1 MDTWRAAYRYAD
13 RIFGPSGAY
22 LQDKDQAMDW
32 LYKARAIIGAA
43 ILVVVGVRYHQGTSK
58 IFSVFNPVLGGVTRP
73 MIIGLFLVVPAT
85 LLVVW
90 YTKPGK
96 REQEFHQM
104 RRYPGKVV
112 LICLLAYG
120 TLRILELTLQT
131 NNVAIDFFVTIVG
144 GILVLGFL
152 PFWFRAIYLIT
163 VGIARAGDGHP
174 LLPPVIGAI
183 LAWETAIQSLVTKQ
197 VGTGAPSVISLAV
210 LLGGPISIT
219 LLGYVEITR
228 LRGRYPRE
236 FPFRDGPLA
245 APVPPPLAAAPSS
258 PRPWP
263 YLWLAGLVS
272 AVVPGIAVAAIAWH
286 EVENPAAVDTSLSS
300 IQYGQ
305 CIQNKPAPYVTISRL
320 PVIPC
325 SDMHWGQFLGLVSIG
340 DPASTPY
347 PCDAVSKQ
355 ESYNACLKAFD
366 DGVGSNSSGYTVWY
380 SYPGEDAWD
389 NDQWANAA
397 CVAEAADGTSFKGS
411 LTQ

>member
-1 MDTWRAAYRYAD
+1 MEKAPLPLRGLLGGKWIDGVLPIATLTASSARPALTCKTKTRLRSYLADDDRA
-13 RIFGPSGAY
+13 FSGRSRNVAGCVV
-22 LQDKDQAMDW
+22 
-32 LYKARAIIGAA
+32 YKAR
-43 ILVVVGVRYHQGTSK
+43 
-58 IFSVFNPVLGGVTRP
+58 
-73 MIIGLFLVVPAT
+73 
-85 LLVVW
+85 
-90 YTKPGK
+90 
-96 REQEFHQM
+96 
-104 RRYPGKVV
+104 
-112 LICLLAYG
+112 
-120 TLRILELTLQT
+120 
-131 NNVAIDFFVTIVG
+131 
-144 GILVLGFL
+144 
-152 PFWFRAIYLIT
+152 
-163 VGIARAGDGHP
+163 
-174 LLPPVIGAI
+174 
-183 LAWETAIQSLVTKQ
+183 
-197 VGTGAPSVISLAV
+197 
-210 LLGGPISIT
+210 
-219 LLGYVEITR
+219 
-228 LRGRYPRE
+228 RE

-347 PCDAVSKQ
+347 PGDAVSKQ